1 MHVCLQHA
9 IIFTLRLEYISE
21 KKCSRRSFNSV
32 KMPGFEN
39 VAQGCCGT
47 GLIELS
53 FLCVLDEPLTCE
65 DTDKYVFFDS
75 AHQTERVYK
84 MEASEMLN
92 TSLAVFL

>member
-1 MHVCLQHA
+1 
-9 IIFTLRLEYISE
+9 
-21 KKCSRRSFNSV
+21 
-32 KMPGFEN
+32 MPGFEN